1 MLLILLLIATAS
13 KGGEECPPW
22 FNLDI
27 SNNSVFPQC
36 VCSDAADSIVNCNQR
51 ERTSYVKIGNCA
63 YRDLNLNGTVVVAKS
78 IPYIFP
84 PHLIHNG
91 FICLPHN
98 ITDLNTFTCENVQRK
113 TGHLLCGRCINGT
126 GPSVYSVGSQCTECS
141 HINILYYLL
150 LQYVPMPIIF
160 IAILLLRCNIVSPP
174 MSHYILYCNLVQL
187 ALKTSVGQY
196 AWSVSTNIYVVQVIK
211 FLLTFNYLFTLDPLF
226 FISPPL
232 CISENLPE
240 IYVPML
246 NMVAALYP
254 FILLLLT
261 YILIE
266 LHARDC
272 KPVVAMWKLSKCSK
286 FHSSWNSRS
295 LIQVFATLFFLAFIK
310 FVGVLVDL
318 MFSTNV
324 FNMDNKV
331 VATVSYIDPS
341 IALFSSRHLSIIFL
355 LSVIIIS
362 FLLPLV
368 FLLILSHLISYYLL
382 QKVQFMSEI
391 KMASC
396 YKDIHRHISWQFQ
409 RWHRWDKGLQ
419 TNSWFNLAHV
429 DGNASSNNNM

>member
-1 MLLILLLIATAS
+1 
-13 KGGEECPPW
+13 
-22 FNLDI
+22 
-27 SNNSVFPQC
+27 
-36 VCSDAADSIVNCNQR
+36 
-51 ERTSYVKIGNCA
+51 
-63 YRDLNLNGTVVVAKS
+63 
-78 IPYIFP
+78 
-84 PHLIHNG
+84 
-91 FICLPHN
+91 
-98 ITDLNTFTCENVQRK
+98 
-113 TGHLLCGRCINGT
+113 
-126 GPSVYSVGSQCTECS
+126 
-141 HINILYYLL
+141 
-150 LQYVPMPIIF
+150 
-160 IAILLLRCNIVSPP
+160 
-174 MSHYILYCNLVQL
+174 
-187 ALKTSVGQY
+187 
-196 AWSVSTNIYVVQVIK
+196 
-211 FLLTFNYLFTLDPLF
+211 
-226 FISPPL
+226 
-232 CISENLPE
+232 
-240 IYVPML
+240 
-246 NMVAALYP
+246 MVAALYP

-261 YILIE
+261 YILVQ

-324 FNMDNKV
+324 INMDNKV

-341 IALFSSRHLSIIFL
+341 IALFSSKHLSIIFL
-355 LSVIIIS
+355 LSMIFIS